1 MREQHNQMCFSE
13 SVLAI
18 SKLADELLKYKI
30 NKTLFAREFRE
41 TDWLERHTDCTIG
54 TCKFTNYST
63 TIFFNDQ

>member
-13 SVLAI
+13 SVSAI

-41 TDWLERHTDCTIG
+41 TD
-54 TCKFTNYST
+54 
-63 TIFFNDQ
+63 